1 MFGGGSIKLARV
13 FGVRIGVEP
22 SWFIIVFLIVVS
34 LSSSYSNAYPGQ
46 SGKAFALAV
55 ISAAAFFL
63 SVVLHE
69 LGHAVVAMRNGIGI
83 QGIDLFLFGGVAKL
97 ERDSKSAGEEFRVA
111 AAGPAVTLVIALV
124 CFGVGSLLSNSNSVA
139 DSVVF
144 NGASGDAAVQVLSYL
159 TFINGALLLFN
170 LIPAFPLDGGR
181 IARAIAWQI
190 TGDRN
195 RATRFAARTG
205 RVGSYLMIGVG
216 AYLLF
221 FRGDLY
227 GGIWLGFIGVFL
239 GQAARSVEQE
249 SEVASRL
256 EGLRVSDV
264 MDAEPVA
271 VPGSLTLDRAED
283 EYFLRYGYPWFP
295 VVDGFGRLTGL
306 VTRAAVEGLPEAIR
320 AGRTVDSV
328 MASDSEAESR
338 LRVGTDEPLEALLG
352 REPLVRLGALMAVDT
367 DGRLRGIVTAD
378 QVRQAMAGAG
388 PAPAGAG
395 G

>member
-22 SWFIIVFLIVVS
+22 SWFIVVFLIVLS
-34 LSSSYSNAYPGQ
+34 LSSSYSDSYPGQ
-46 SGKAFALAV
+46 AGKAFALAV

-124 CFGVGSLLSNSNSVA
+124 CFGVGSMLSDSGSVA
-139 DSVVF
+139 DSAVF
-144 NGASGDAAVQVLSYL
+144 QSASRDAAVQVLSYL
-159 TFINGALLLFN
+159 TLINGALLVFN

-181 IARAIAWQI
+181 IARAAAWQL

-195 RATRFAARTG
+195 RATRFAAWTG
-205 RVGSYLMIGVG
+205 RIGSYGMIGVG
-216 AYLLF
+216 AYALF
-221 FRGDLY
+221 FKGDLY
-227 GGIWLGFIGVFL
+227 TGIWLGFIGVFL
-239 GQAARSVEQE
+239 GQAARSTQQD
-249 SEVASRL
+249 SEIATRL
-256 EGLRVSDV
+256 EGMRVSDV

-271 VPGSLTLDRAED
+271 VPADLTLDRAEE

-295 VVDGFGRLTGL
+295 VVDELGRLTGL

-320 AGRTVDSV
+320 ASRTVASV
-328 MASDSEAESR
+328 MASDTAAESR
-338 LRVGTDEPLEALLG
+338 LRVATDEPLEALLG
-352 REPLVRLGALMAVDT
+352 QEPLVRLGAMMAVDG

-378 QVRQAMAGAG
+378 QVQRAMT
-388 PAPAGAG
+388 APAGAG

>member
-22 SWFIIVFLIVVS
+22 SWFIVVFLIVLS
-34 LSSSYSNAYPGQ
+34 LSSSYSDAYPGQ
-46 SGKAFALAV
+46 GGKAFALAV

-124 CFGVGSLLSNSNSVA
+124 CFGITKTLSSSTSIT
-139 DSVVF
+139 DSATF
-144 NGASGDAAVQVLSYL
+144 ASASRDAAVQVLSYVAG
-159 TFINGALLLFN
+159 INGLLLVFN

-181 IARAIAWQI
+181 IARAAAWKV
-190 TGDRN
+190 TGNRN

-205 RVGSYLMIGVG
+205 QVGSYLMIGVG
-216 AYLLF
+216 LYFLAF
-221 FRGDLY
+221 QGDLY
-227 GGIWLGFIGVFL
+227 GGLWLVIIGVFL
-239 GQAARSVEQE
+239 GQAARSVGQDA
-249 SEVASRL
+249 EVVSRL

-271 VPGSLTLDRAED
+271 VPAELTLDRAEE

-295 VVDGFGRLTGL
+295 VVDADGRLTGL
-306 VTRAAVEGLPEAIR
+306 VIRAAVEGLPESVR
-320 AGRTVDSV
+320 RGRTVASV
-328 MASDSEAESR
+328 MAADAETESR
-338 LRVGTDEPLEALLG
+338 LRVGMDEPLETLLG
-352 REPLVRLGALMAVDT
+352 REPLARLGALLAVDPE
-367 DGRLRGIVTAD
+367 GRLRGIVTAD
-378 QVRQAMAGAG
+378 QVNRAMA
-388 PAPAGAG
+388 APVV
-395 G
+395 